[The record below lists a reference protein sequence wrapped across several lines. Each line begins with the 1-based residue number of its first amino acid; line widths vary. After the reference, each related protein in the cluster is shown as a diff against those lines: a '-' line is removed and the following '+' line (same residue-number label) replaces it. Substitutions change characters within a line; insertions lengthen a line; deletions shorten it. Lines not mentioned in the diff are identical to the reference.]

1 MWKKLLKNTVFTVA
15 AIVLSAVTGA
25 CLLFAVYLIPEERI
39 RANVDSSAPVYDS
52 EGLTNLYIPW
62 LMSTRM
68 DNYTDSIMLS
78 EAAYK
83 GDRSAMSEALTSN
96 YVYVTDINSYYEPGY
111 LRKML
116 DPSPDNSSV
125 TVSYARYWHGYLILL
140 KPILLV
146 TGIWG
151 IRMIN
156 AVFQVVMLALVMI
169 GLYKNKDGRKLMIP
183 LILSVL
189 LINPVSTVLNMQFA
203 CVYNL
208 MLTGTFIMLKT
219 GLYRSRHYWRFFLF
233 MGIAV
238 AYFDFLTY
246 PLVSIGIPLI
256 IMTVL
261 GNEESVVNIRKTI
274 FSFMSWGIGY
284 VFMWASKWVIC
295 DIVTGSSIVKDAFG
309 QILVRTVTN
318 AYEETGIESG
328 NVINVIGYNL
338 NCLADPL
345 SLAVIFI
352 AIAGFVIYL
361 LFTHR
366 KFKADDRFVIPLLLT
381 AIVPFVWYMV
391 LSNHSAIHFWMTY
404 RNLALTS
411 MAFAAI
417 CATAA
422 VKKKGGPVN

>member
-1 MWKKLLKNTVFTVA
+1 MWKKFLKNSAFTIA
-15 AIVLSAVTGA
+15 AILLSAVTGA
-25 CLLFAVYLIPEERI
+25 CLLFAVYLIPEEHI
-39 RANVDSSAPVYDS
+39 RSNVSSSAPTYDS
-52 EGLTNLYIPW
+52 EGLTNLYVPW

-78 EAAYK
+78 EAAYQGK
-83 GDRSAMSEALTSN
+83 GSAISEALTSN
-96 YVYVTDINSYYEPGY
+96 YVYVTDIESYYEPGY
-111 LRKML
+111 LLKML
-116 DPSPDNSSV
+116 EPQSDNSSV

-151 IRMIN
+151 IRIIN
-156 AVFQVVMLALVMI
+156 AVFQLVMLALVMI
-169 GLYKNKDGRKLMIP
+169 ELYKNKDGRKLMIP
-183 LILSVL
+183 LLITVI

-208 MLTGTFIMLKT
+208 MLTGAFIMLKAK
-219 GLYRSRHYWRFFLF
+219 LYDSPNYWRFFLF
-233 MGIAV
+233 MGIAT

-246 PLVSIGIPLI
+246 PLAGIGIPLI
-256 IMTVL
+256 IMLVLGKGESLDNLKKTVL
-261 GNEESVVNIRKTI
+261 
-274 FSFMSWGIGY
+274 SFISWGTGY

-295 DIVTGSSIVKDAFG
+295 DLVTGSSIVKDAIN
-309 QILVRTVTN
+309 QVMVRTVTN
-318 AYEETGIESG
+318 AYEETGIESD
-328 NVINVIGYNL
+328 NVIKVVGYNL

-352 AIAGFVIYL
+352 AIAGFVMYL
-361 LFTHR
+361 VFAHR
-366 KFKADDRFVIPLLLT
+366 QFKVDDRILLPMLVI

-411 MAFAAI
+411 MAFAAL
-417 CATAA
+417 CALSA
-422 VKKKGGPVN
+422 VKKNGKAVK